1 VTATDVRA
9 TTGAALL
16 RADPARLDD
25 VFERLRR
32 RVSSDGALPV
42 AAIAIGDAEGVVRS
56 ETFTSAGPAI
66 SRDSMFFLASL
77 TKPIFAT
84 AFLQL
89 IEDGTV
95 GLHQPIAEFEP
106 RFRGGGRENVTPWH
120 VLTHTSG
127 VADIQPDV
135 IRRRRPT
142 ASQMTRLV
150 VDSPL
155 RFEPGTRWEY
165 CSASFYLLALLMERT
180 TDKTYVRF
188 FHERLLRPLGMA
200 TTFDPRRAGRPI
212 VTVEGVGA
220 DNRLLRFLILR
231 YLARAAVPGGGLFGT
246 LDDLMHFGAA
256 VLRPREV
263 GGRAVPLRPET
274 QALAGEDHTRGI
286 IGFDD
291 GVERPVHFGL
301 GWGKPT
307 LMRDGPG
314 SPRVISHGGATGT
327 RLWIDP
333 AAGLVFV
340 FFTNRW
346 SAERAVEAEAL
357 RGTYEAMRT

>member
-1 VTATDVRA
+1 MTATEVRD

-42 AAIAIGDAEGVVRS
+42 AAIAIGDAEGPIRS
-56 ETFTSAGPAI
+56 ETFVSAGPPI
-66 SRDSMFFLASL
+66 SRDSMFFLASV
-77 TKPIFAT
+77 TKPIFTT

-127 VADIQPDV
+127 VPDILPDV
-135 IRRRRPT
+135 IRRHRPT
-142 ASQMTRLV
+142 AAQMTRMV
-150 VDSPL
+150 VDNPL

-165 CSASFYLLALLMERT
+165 CSASFYLLALLMERA
-180 TDKTYVRF
+180 TDMTYVRF
-188 FHERLLRPLGMA
+188 FNERLLRPLGMA

-231 YLARAAVPGGGLFGT
+231 YLARAALPGGGLFGT
-246 LDDLMHFGAA
+246 LDDLMRFGAA
-256 VLRPREV
+256 VLRPRDV
-263 GGRAVPLRPET
+263 DGRAVPLRPET
-274 QALAGEDHTRGI
+274 QALAGDDHTRGI
-286 IGFDD
+286 IGFDE
-291 GVERPVHFGL
+291 GEERPVHFGL

-307 LMRDGPG
+307 LMRAAPG

-327 RLWIDP
+327 RIWIDP
-333 AAGLVFV
+333 DADLVFV

-357 RGTYEAMRT
+357 SGTYEAMRT